1 MTPDERADVLAAVAV
16 ELVGRVRD
24 DEPAAFHRW
33 LRHALVDAGFT
44 APDDDSLAMM
54 TVLACAVPDDR
65 PWTHLTAWTLMR
77 KDLRTERFGPI
88 PWRERYAKPTPL
100 STKPVESL
108 GTVPIH
114 RLSRGLSTSE
124 LDSAEERGAA

>member
-1 MTPDERADVLAAVAV
+1 MTPDERADALAAVAV

-24 DEPAAFHRW
+24 DEPAAVHRW
-33 LRHALVDAGFT
+33 LRERVTDNDMMALAVI
-44 APDDDSLAMM
+44 LA
-54 TVLACAVPDDR
+54 AAVPDDR
-65 PWTHLTAWTLMR
+65 PWTALTAWTLMR

-88 PWRERYAKPTPL
+88 PWRERYAKPTRL

-114 RLSRGLSTSE
+114 RPSTGSSTTT